1 MSIGPKIPL
10 DGPSAIL
17 PDFGAYPGYGFC
29 KVIFS
34 DVILGLKTKT
44 EGFSRWVSKVAGYL
58 LIVIFS
64 ANLNLYYMKV
74 NDVLISASEVSTIVI
89 LAVSIFLLIRKNKDL
104 LRLWIAYDIAKLTG
118 DKGKALQAA
127 KEFYK
132 RKKGK
137 LTIYDEQIIANDL
150 NNLK

>member
-1 MSIGPKIPL
+1 V
-10 DGPSAIL
+10 
-17 PDFGAYPGYGFC
+17 F
-29 KVIFS
+29 
-34 DVILGLKTKT
+34 
-44 EGFSRWVSKVAGYL
+44 RVAGCL

-64 ANLNLYYMKV
+64 AKPNLYYMKV
-74 NDVLISASEVSTIVI
+74 NDVLISASELSTIVF

>member
-1 MSIGPKIPL
+1 
-10 DGPSAIL
+10 
-17 PDFGAYPGYGFC
+17 
-29 KVIFS
+29 
-34 DVILGLKTKT
+34 
-44 EGFSRWVSKVAGYL
+44 
-58 LIVIFS
+58 
-64 ANLNLYYMKV
+64 MKV

-89 LAVSIFLLIRKNKDL
+89 LAMSIFLLIRKNKDL

-137 LTIYDEQIIANDL
+137 LTVYDEQIIANDL

>member
-1 MSIGPKIPL
+1 
-10 DGPSAIL
+10 
-17 PDFGAYPGYGFC
+17 
-29 KVIFS
+29 
-34 DVILGLKTKT
+34 
-44 EGFSRWVSKVAGYL
+44 VAGCL

-64 ANLNLYYMKV
+64 ANPNLYYMKV
-74 NDVLISASEVSTIVI
+74 NDVLISASEVSTTVI
-89 LAVSIFLLIRKNKDL
+89 LAMSIFLLIRKNKDL

-118 DKGKALQAA
+118 DKEKALQAA
-127 KEFYK
+127 KDFYK